1 MEVLRW
7 NSRSGCGTVVRKLPL
22 KVREWTCQWGAVHD
36 RDHNAAKDILAA
48 GQGDRLNDCGVPC
61 QNPFRRGLRSSN
73 PPLCHTTPHGMGSE
87 EEPGRIE
94 R

>member
-1 MEVLRW
+1 MRDGREETAVE
-7 NSRSGCGTVVRKLPL
+7 GTGVDLP
-22 KVREWTCQWGAVHD
+22 GAVHD